1 VALDPEDRII
11 EIIRSGD
18 DVSLERSLLVISG
31 LGAEGEIADYQ
42 RKLDTI
48 HEGYLK
54 NFASRFPIGAP
65 PRREHT
71 VVFRAQALF
80 EYLWNAKPRRCD
92 GSVLLTDVI
101 DGHLSTD
108 PGRCVGSCVGLTSL
122 YTVLGLREG
131 LRLTVLTNGS
141 HVLNRLR
148 SDERTCDI
156 ENTDPLG
163 FHCDLP
169 DSSFV
174 EYPAVMIV
182 AHVLN
187 GRGLAREKASDLA
200 AAERDYTK
208 AILVNPAYATAYN
221 NRGTTRFLRRDYA
234 LALADYERA
243 IELDRRMIEA
253 LFNRGLAR
261 IHTGSY
267 REAADDFDRAISI
280 DPEYKDARTC
290 RAFALGIADDPARLA
305 PEQLRPLRPQH
316 ED

>member
-1 VALDPEDRII
+1 MTHDPEERII
-11 EIIRSGD
+11 EEIKSGD
-18 DVSLERSLLVISG
+18 DVSLERSLLVLSG
-31 LGAEGEIADYQ
+31 LTAEQEIGDYR

-48 HEGYLK
+48 HEGYLESL
-54 NFASRFPIGAP
+54 ASRFPIGAP

-71 VVFRAQALF
+71 VVFRARALF

-92 GSVLLTDVI
+92 GNVLLKDVI
-101 DGHLSTD
+101 DAQLSAD
-108 PGRCVGSCVGLTSL
+108 PGQPVGSCVGLTSL

-141 HVLNRLR
+141 HVLNRLT
-148 SDERTCDI
+148 SDERTCNI

-163 FHCDLP
+163 FDGDLP
-169 DSSFV
+169 DTSFV
-174 EYPAVMIV
+174 EYPTVMIV

-187 GRGLAREKASDLA
+187 GRGLAREKANDLA

-208 AILVNPAYATAYN
+208 AILVNPAYAAPHN
-221 NRGTTRFLRRDYA
+221 NRGTVRFLRQDYA

-243 IELDRRMIEA
+243 MELDRRMIEA

-261 IHTGSY
+261 IHMGTY
-267 REAADDFDRAISI
+267 REAADDFDRALKI
-280 DPEYKDARTC
+280 DPGYKDAQTC
-290 RAFALGIADDPARLA
+290 RAFALAKAGDPARV
-305 PEQLRPLRPQH
+305 PQEQLRPLRPEH